1 MKTTLILAAIAALYI
16 LAGSVEYATELAI
29 AAETGR

>member
-1 MKTTLILAAIAALYI
+1 MKTALILAAIAALYI

-29 AAETGR
+29 AEAVQ